1 MSELREE
8 EIRVFV
14 DAVRNYFVQMTT
26 APALVKAS
34 YLAEQSVP
42 RHAYTGL
49 ITVAGQFQGCVYF
62 SAQRDMLLALLDEMQ
77 EPDLSDEN
85 LLDAVGEIANTIAG
99 NARRHFGSGLDISV
113 PVAIKGI
120 SEDIRTAVRVR
131 PLVILVEWQ
140 SYQVVV
146 VVDLKSADAH

>member
-14 DAVRNYFVQMTT
+14 DAVRNYFVQLTA

-49 ITVAGQFQGCVYF
+49 ITVSGQFQGCVYF
-62 SAQRDMLLALLDEMQ
+62 SAQRDMLLALLDEMR
-77 EPDLSDEN
+77 EPDLSEEN

-113 PVAIKGI
+113 PVAIKGL
-120 SEDIRTAVRVR
+120 SEEIRTTMRVR
-131 PLVILVEWQ
+131 PLVILVQWQ
-140 SYQVVV
+140 GYEVVV
-146 VVDLKSADAH
+146 VVDLKSTDAG